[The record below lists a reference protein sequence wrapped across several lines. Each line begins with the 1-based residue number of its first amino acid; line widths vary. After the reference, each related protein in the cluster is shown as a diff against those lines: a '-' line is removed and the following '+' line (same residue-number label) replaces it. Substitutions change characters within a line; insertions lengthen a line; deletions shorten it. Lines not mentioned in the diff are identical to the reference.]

1 MNYIF
6 CDGKESAD
14 QSHEWALLLEKAHTT
29 KSRPLCVCQRG
40 KADLVPMYVARINES
55 YVIKRMPGTGSLH
68 HSDCDHY
75 EPPLQLSGLG
85 QVEGTAIKDDKD
97 HIKLALDFALTKGK
111 TPAPAS
117 ADENKEPPESVRAD
131 GTKLTMRGLLHYL
144 LDQAQLTKWTPAMAG
159 KRSWYVV
166 QREMRKAAAGKVTKG
181 QSLADVLLIPRTFNS
196 DQSSDIIAQRKQFL
210 AKLSDKNKRLIVMA
224 PLKEVYKSGGRW
236 TVMLKHLPDL
246 PLSITEDLNKQIGKA
261 FAGEQALHEAIGP
274 DKSTLLLV
282 GVIWR
287 DDIGIFHLERAHL
300 TLLDEAWMPI
310 DSMYEAEVLT
320 KMRNE
325 ERRFSRALRYN
336 LPKAEPIATAILTD
350 TDKPTAMFL
359 VTEENVEQYRALAE
373 DLETTANMAVW
384 YWRYKE
390 MAMAQLPAKA
400 NGN

>member
-1 MNYIF
+1 MNYIYIDDSIIEKNSNLWF
-6 CDGKESAD
+6 P
-14 QSHEWALLLEKAHTT
+14 LLEKSHKT

-40 KADLVPMYVARINES
+40 KEDLVPMYVARINES
-55 YVIKRMPGTGSLH
+55 YVIKRMPGTGALH
-68 HSDCDHY
+68 HADCVHY

-85 QVEGTAIKDDKD
+85 QVEGTAIKEEKD
-97 HIKLALDFALTKGK
+97 HIKLSLDFAIKKGK
-111 TPAPAS
+111 SPTPAS
-117 ADENKEPPESVRAD
+117 ADDNKEPPESVRAD

-144 LDQAQLTKWTPAMAG
+144 LDQAQLTKWSPGMAG
-159 KRSWYVV
+159 KRNWYVV
-166 QREMRKAAAGKVTKG
+166 QREIRKAAAGKVTKG
-181 QSLADVLLIPRTFNS
+181 QSLVDVLLIPKTFIS

-210 AKLSDKNKRLIVMA
+210 SKLSDKNKRLIVMA

-261 FAGEQALHEAIGP
+261 FAGEQALHEAVGP
-274 DKSTLLLV
+274 DKSTLLLM

-310 DSMYEAEVLT
+310 DSLYEAEVLT
-320 KMRNE
+320 KMRTE

-359 VTEENVEQYRALAE
+359 VTEENVAQYRALAE
-373 DLETTANMAVW
+373 DLHTTAKMAVW